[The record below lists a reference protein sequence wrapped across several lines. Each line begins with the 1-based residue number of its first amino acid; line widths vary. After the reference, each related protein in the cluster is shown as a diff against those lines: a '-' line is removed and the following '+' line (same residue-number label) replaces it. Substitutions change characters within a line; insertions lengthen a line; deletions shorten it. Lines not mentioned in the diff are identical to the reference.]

1 MAGLKHNRSIPTIRF
16 KPYSILIATLVGL
29 GCLLG
34 SVPPGLALA
43 PVLPAQASPLLLTP
57 TPTPTPTPSEDDTS
71 TDLQKL
77 TGEIQKLTTI
87 IEELKAEIQ
96 NLKFQISNLE
106 SSNPN
111 PTLAALEELGG
122 QPCPSESDFTCVTLT
137 VPLDH
142 FDPANRNTVDVVF
155 GVLPATGER
164 KGMLVVAT
172 GGPGSSGLSA
182 ADFYVLTYDP
192 SIPEHFDL
200 VFFDQR
206 GVGASG
212 GLNCSEAVAVYSQTD
227 AQTETPAGEAALLTA
242 AQTFAQTCQRELGV
256 SNQLLPYLGTRQAVE
271 DLELF
276 RQAIGVEQLWLYGES
291 YGTLYAQT
299 YGAVYSDH
307 LAAMIL
313 DGTIDPALS
322 SLEFLDQQAQAF
334 NDVLVQTLD
343 ACNADPD
350 CAADMGRDAIAVYDD
365 LAAQLAGGPL
375 LINFPLPSGEIA
387 ERDFSLAD
395 LEAAAS
401 NYLYSEG
408 QRMLLQRALAA
419 AAQTDMLPL
428 ARLAYESLSLD
439 PETLEPVPDPTFS
452 DALLYAVSCA
462 DSDYDTN
469 DPSQSAEAYLRA
481 GDAVDTAVPRL
492 RSGFY
497 GDLPCLFWPPGVEP
511 LQAEPLRAEGIPTLV
526 LGSTADPATP
536 LAGAEEVYRQLA
548 DGYLITTEGGPH
560 VTFGWGQAC
569 PDDIVT
575 AFLVEGKL
583 PEQRETTCP
592 GIVADAYVPLPPADA
607 AAFENPLEA
616 LLSVDTEINY
626 LPEYYYWDVETPTSV
641 GCPHGGTLSFEVGDK
656 GDGFTLTNCAFSAGF
671 AMTGTGLYSYSDA
684 SFTLNVTVTG
694 PAETT
699 GELVYV
705 RNRNGAIRV
714 TGEYAGEKVELSEK

>member
-1 MAGLKHNRSIPTIRF
+1 MAELKHSIPTIRF
-16 KPYSILIATLVGL
+16 KPYSIFIAMLVGL

-34 SVPPGLALA
+34 AILSGLGLA
-43 PVLPAQASPLLLTP
+43 PVDSAQARPLLITP
-57 TPTPTPTPSEDDTS
+57 TPAPTLSPGDGDTS
-71 TDLQKL
+71 PDLQKL
-77 TGEIQKLTTI
+77 TIEIQKLTSI

-96 NLKFQISNLE
+96 NLKSLISDLE
-106 SSNPN
+106 SPNPN
-111 PTLAALEELGG
+111 PILTTLQELGG
-122 QPCPSESDFTCVTLT
+122 QPCSNDSNFTCITLT

-142 FDPANRNTVDVVF
+142 FDPANRNTLDVVF

-164 KGMLVVAT
+164 RGMLVVAT
-172 GGPGSSGLSA
+172 GGPGSSGLAA
-182 ADFYVLTYDP
+182 ADYYVLTYDP

-206 GVGASG
+206 GIGASG
-212 GLNCSEAVAVYSQTD
+212 GLNCPEAVSVYNQTD
-227 AQTETPAGEAALLTA
+227 ARTETPAGEAALVTA
-242 AQTFAQTCQRELGV
+242 AQTFAQTCQRELGA
-256 SNQLLPYLGTRQAVE
+256 SNRLLPYLGTRQAVE

-276 RQAIGVEQLWLYGES
+276 RQAINVEQLWLYGES

-307 LAAMIL
+307 LITMIL

-322 SLEFLDQQAQAF
+322 SLEFLDQQTQAF

-343 ACNADPD
+343 ACNADAD
-350 CAADMGRDAIAVYDD
+350 CAADMRRDAITVYDD
-365 LAAQLAGGPL
+365 LATQLAGGPL
-375 LINFPLPSGEIA
+375 PLNFPLPSGEIA

-395 LEAAAS
+395 LEAAAA
-401 NYLYSEG
+401 NYLYTEAR
-408 QRMLLQRALAA
+408 RMLLQRALAA
-419 AAQTDMLPL
+419 AAQTDLVPL
-428 ARLAYESLSLD
+428 ARIAYESLSLN

-469 DPSQSAEAYLRA
+469 DPSQSAEVYLRA
-481 GDAVDTAVPRL
+481 GDAVDAAVPRL

-511 LQAEPLRAEGIPTLV
+511 LQAKPLRAEGIPTLV

-536 LAGAEEVYRQLA
+536 LAGAEQVYLNLA

-575 AFLVEGKL
+575 AFLVEGKS

-592 GIVADAYVPLPPADA
+592 GIVAEAYVPLPPADA

-616 LLSVDTEINY
+616 LLSADTEINY

-641 GCPHGGTLSFEVGDK
+641 GCPHGGILAFEAGDK
-656 GDGFTLTNCAFSAGF
+656 GDAFTLTNCAFSAGF
-671 AMTGTGLYSYSDA
+671 AMNGTGLYSYSDG
-684 SFTLNVTVTG
+684 SFNLNVSVAG
-694 PAETT
+694 PVEAT
-699 GELVYV
+699 GELVYK

-714 TGEYAGEKVELSEK
+714 TGEYAGEKVELSE